1 LLEEE
6 RVEYR
11 SIDVVGKTRMVFYL
25 LQYLDVFIFLAICLL
40 ILSMIL
46 LALRVIAM
54 PQAYEEKI
62 SVYECGFDA
71 FQTTRLSFDISFI
84 PIAILYLIFDL
95 EIVILI
101 PWVLYADEFDTL
113 GVVTVFLFVLIVL
126 IGFIYECVKG
136 ALRWS

>member
-1 LLEEE
+1 
-6 RVEYR
+6 
-11 SIDVVGKTRMVFYL
+11 MVFYL